1 MRYLVILRGAPGSGK
16 STWAK
21 TYFEPYTLSTDNIRL
36 LLQSPVTD
44 IYGNMVIS
52 QKNNK
57 RMGKLLMECLEDR
70 MSRGEFIVLD
80 ATHAKPGSWNKYS
93 DLIKKYRYRAVIL
106 EFHLDLPTLLM
117 RNKYRTSYKQVPEYV
132 IKEMYEQIENN
143 PAKSSSRFDVYP
155 KKNGSIWDAL
165 DGELECPEYTYK
177 EIVIFGDI
185 HGCFTPLDNYFKKHP
200 FDDDVLYIFTG
211 DYLDRGLE
219 NGAVLEF
226 MLSIYDKP
234 NVICL
239 EGNHDGTWL
248 RLYASKNEED
258 FGKIKSEE
266 FVKGTIPQIDY
277 IDKAK
282 IRQFCRKLR
291 QLAVFTYGSKTYVV
305 THAGVPCF
313 PTKLTPAFEFI
324 KGAGTYGDV
333 YEVEKSFAA
342 NNPQGIIQVHGHRNP
357 KLAPITTDNV
367 NYNLCDEVEFGG
379 DLRILSITPSEIT
392 PLYYNNPIGAK
403 RNEKSDIVEK
413 LNNSSL
419 IRKHECSDGIIS
431 YNFSKEAFYDKRWN
445 SLTCKA
451 RGLFLRDG
459 HVVARGYDKFFNIG
473 ERHETEIEALC
484 QNMQFPVRAYLKYNG
499 FLGLVSV
506 NGDDLRVFTKS
517 RDDGPYVGYFKD
529 ILFNTVSLEQL
540 KQVAKYIDL
549 TNHTFIFECVD
560 PENDPHIIEYDQKKV
575 VLLDIVKNS
584 FENEFESYDV
594 IKKIAWELNLEYKS
608 LEKFLHDP
616 DELRTFI
623 ENQQNNG
630 SNQIE
635 GYVLEDSVGFR
646 VKLKTEYYAKW
657 KHLRGYLYQLQ
668 KNPEFYPKKM
678 MVDEKFI
685 FERMRNM
692 DLTQFNNIIDFRKT
706 IE

>member
-1 MRYLVILRGAPGSGK
+1 MRFLVILRGAPGSGK
-16 STWAK
+16 STWAQ
-21 TYFEPYTLSTDNIRL
+21 TYFEPYTLSTDSIRL

-44 IYGNMVIS
+44 IYGNTVIS

-57 RMGKLLMECLEDR
+57 RMGKLLMECLEER
-70 MSRGEFIVLD
+70 MYRGEFIVLD

-93 DLIKKYRYRAVIL
+93 DLIKKYRYRAIIL
-106 EFHLDLPTLLM
+106 EFRMDLPTLLE

-165 DGELECPEYTYK
+165 DGELEFPEYTYK
-177 EIVIFGDI
+177 EIIIFGDI
-185 HGCFTPLDNYFKKHP
+185 HGCFTPLDNYFKRHP
-200 FDDDVLYIFTG
+200 FDDENLYIFTG

-226 MLSIYDKP
+226 MLSIYEKP

-239 EGNHDGTWL
+239 EGNHEIWL

-258 FGKIKSEE
+258 LGKIKSEE
-266 FVKGTIPQIDY
+266 FIKGTIPQIQH
-277 IDKAK
+277 IDKAE

-291 QLAVFTYGSKTYVV
+291 QLAMFTYGSNKYVV
-305 THAGVPCF
+305 THAGVPCV
-313 PTKLTPAFEFI
+313 PTKLTPSFEFI
-324 KGAGTYGDV
+324 KGTGTYGDI

-342 NNPQGIIQVHGHRNP
+342 NAPQGTVQVHGHRNP
-357 KLAPITTDNV
+357 KLAPIITDNV

-379 DLRILSITPSEIT
+379 DLRILSIMPSRII
-392 PLYYNNPIGAK
+392 PLYYGNPNGAK

-413 LNNSSL
+413 LNNSTL
-419 IRKHECSDGIIS
+419 IRKHECSDGIVS
-431 YNFSKEAFYDKRWN
+431 YNFSREAFYDKRWN

-451 RGLFLRDG
+451 RGLFLCNG
-459 HVVARGYDKFFNIG
+459 QVIARGYDKFFNIG
-473 ERHETEIEALC
+473 ERRETEIEALC

-517 RDDGPYVGYFKD
+517 RDDGPYVEYFKS
-529 ILFNTVSLEQL
+529 ILFDTVSAEQI
-540 KQVAKYIDL
+540 KQVARDNDL
-549 TNHTFIFECVD
+549 TTHTFIFECID
-560 PENDPHIIEYDQKKV
+560 PENDPHIIEYDRKKV

-584 FENEFESYDV
+584 FEDEFVNYDSV
-594 IKKIAWELNLEYKS
+594 KKVARELNIEYKL
-608 LEKFLHDP
+608 LERFLHDP
-616 DELRTFI
+616 DELKTFI
-623 ENQQNNG
+623 EMCQNDN
-630 SNQIE
+630 SIQVE
-635 GYVLEDSVGFR
+635 GYVLEDRTGFR
-646 VKLKTEYYAKW
+646 TKLKTKYYTMW
-657 KHLRGYLYQLQ
+657 KHLRGCLHQLQ
-668 KNPEFYPKKM
+668 KNPEFYLKNM
-678 MVDEKFI
+678 TADEEFI
-685 FERMRNM
+685 FEHMRTV
-692 DLTQFNNIIDFRKT
+692 DLTQFNNIIDFRKN